1 MTKDI
6 LLSISGLH
14 YDMTGIPDEPGAEEE
29 NGPIEVITPA
39 SYYYKNGKH
48 YIVYDEVLEGMTGT
62 IKTKIHIR
70 DRQLGGSMT
79 CGHAT
84 THMCF

>member
-48 YIVYDEVLEGMTGT
+48 YIVYDEVL
-62 IKTKIHIR
+62 
-70 DRQLGGSMT
+70 
-79 CGHAT
+79 
-84 THMCF
+84 

>member
-29 NGPIEVITPA
+29 NGPIEV
-39 SYYYKNGKH
+39 
-48 YIVYDEVLEGMTGT
+48 MTTMRCWKGCREPSRRRSALQT
-62 IKTKIHIR
+62 AR
-70 DRQLGGSMT
+70 W
-79 CGHAT
+79 
-84 THMCF
+84 

>member
-48 YIVYDEVLEGMTGT
+48 YIVYDEVLKGCREPSRRRSALQTA
-62 IKTKIHIR
+62 R
-70 DRQLGGSMT
+70 W
-79 CGHAT
+79 
-84 THMCF
+84 